1 MTPRIAALAA
11 AVIIHAVLVTSVVLQ
26 PLGAGSRPM
35 PERFLTARLSH
46 DSTRMTGP
54 GIDFFAVYHAG
65 FNASTGV
72 SIYRP
77 LELSTGR
84 TPYFFAYR
92 YLPVVAMTLGR
103 AAVLLPPLTAYRLWI
118 LLIEVV
124 LWVALLTAFRQL
136 LSSKPGLVG
145 WIALVVSTPYVL
157 ELHMG
162 QFTFAAAGVLAIGV
176 WALERSDRASSSW
189 PGRAAAVVAI
199 AAASL
204 LKVFPAVSLI
214 PCLRRRRWWGVAA
227 SILFVVSALTVP
239 LFWAKPD
246 DWFNFLDENRV
257 AEPGPGNFG
266 FQYAVFLTLQLFGV
280 PWSGALWSEM
290 VIVGL
295 VLLFGFAVLVVLCCR
310 RQAFQA
316 EVGVLLLAQAL
327 ASYQVWEHHMTG
339 AMVAGGMLLAAMLAR
354 PEPGHGPR
362 ADRRLRLYTWLV
374 AGSLVLIA
382 LPTPYALFDP
392 NPRFWTA
399 AEKMAIQWAKPI
411 PTLIMYTC
419 GLAWL
424 LGNGVAVPQ
433 WLRRWLPSRAA
444 QTVT

>member
-1 MTPRIAALAA
+1 MTPRVAALVA

-54 GIDFFAVYHAG
+54 GIDFFALYHAG
-65 FNASTGV
+65 FNASTGL

-84 TPYFFAYR
+84 TPYFFSYR
-92 YLPVVAMTLGR
+92 YLPIVAMTLGR
-103 AAVLLPPLTAYRLWI
+103 VVCLLPPLTAYRIWI

-124 LWVALLTAFRQL
+124 MWAVMLTAFRHL
-136 LSSKPGLVG
+136 LRSAPGVVG

-176 WALERSDRASSSW
+176 WMLQRSDQPSSSW
-189 PGRAAAVVAI
+189 RGRAAAVVAI

-227 SILFVVSALTVP
+227 STLLVIAVLTVP

-246 DWFNFLDENRV
+246 DWFNFLDENRL
-257 AEPGPGNFG
+257 ADPGPGNFG
-266 FQYAVFLTLQLFGV
+266 FQYALFLTIQLFGV
-280 PWSGALWSEM
+280 PWNGALWTAM
-290 VIVGL
+290 VMVGL
-295 VLLFGFAVLVVLCCR
+295 VLLFGFAALAVLCCR

-316 EVGVLLLAQAL
+316 EVGVLLVAQAL
-327 ASYQVWEHHMTG
+327 ASYQVWEHHMSG
-339 AMVAGGMLLAAMLAR
+339 VMIAGGMLLAGMLA
-354 PEPGHGPR
+354 GPHTDQGSG
-362 ADRRLRLYTWLV
+362 ADRRVPMYTWLV
-374 AGSLVLIA
+374 AVSLVLIA

-392 NPRFWTA
+392 NPKFWTA

-411 PTLIMYTC
+411 PTLIIYAC

-424 LGNGVAVPQ
+424 LSDGVVVPQ
-433 WLRRWLPSRAA
+433 WFRRWLPARAGLA
-444 QTVT
+444 R

>member
-1 MTPRIAALAA
+1 MTPRVAALTA

-54 GIDFFAVYHAG
+54 GIDFFALYHAG

-84 TPYFFAYR
+84 TPYFFSYR
-92 YLPVVAMTLGR
+92 YLPIAAMTLGR
-103 AAVLLPPLTAYRLWI
+103 VVCLLPPLTAYRLWI
-118 LLIEVV
+118 LLIEAV
-124 LWVALLTAFRQL
+124 LWVVLLTAFRQL
-136 LSSKPGLVG
+136 LLSGPGVVG

-176 WALERSDRASSSW
+176 WALERSGHTASAW
-189 PGRAAAVVAI
+189 RGRAAAVCAI

-227 SILFVVSALTVP
+227 STLLVIAALTVP

-266 FQYAVFLTLQLFGV
+266 FQYAVFLTIQLFGV

-295 VLLFGFAVLVVLCCR
+295 VLLFGFAVFVVLCCR
-310 RQAFQA
+310 RQSFQA

-339 AMVAGGMLLAAMLAR
+339 VMIAGGMVLAAILA
-354 PEPGHGPR
+354 GPDAGQGSGVKPR
-362 ADRRLRLYTWLV
+362 VPTSAWIV
-374 AGSLVLIA
+374 AVSLVLIA

-392 NPRFWTA
+392 NPKFWTA
-399 AEKMAIQWAKPI
+399 AEKMAIQWAKPT

-424 LGNGVAVPQ
+424 LGDGVAVPQ
-433 WLRRWLPSRAA
+433 WLRRWLPSRVA
-444 QTVT
+444 